1 MLHSK
6 LFDETANVQFQSNEH
21 RESVCLNST
30 DYFSGVFQSDW
41 SILDVLQPDWSILG
55 SLHLIGQYCRGIFL
69 PNTHVSMIEN
79 HL

>member
-41 SILDVLQPDWSILG
+41 SILG
-55 SLHLIGQYCRGIFL
+55 SFHLIGQYCRGIFL
-69 PNTHVSMIEN
+69 PNTHASMIEN
-79 HL
+79 YL